1 MPVRSLNSSVFTWPD
16 LNTVHQAA
24 KEWADKQVQ
33 RRDDILRIGYIGS
46 YARRDWG
53 VGSDLD
59 LILLLENSSIPF
71 WRRSQ
76 DWDLS
81 GIPVPTDVMVY
92 TRQEWERMAARNERF
107 FQTVTQEAVWI
118 YERL

>member
-71 WRRSQ
+71 WERSRE
-76 DWDLS
+76 WDLS
-81 GIPVPTDVMVY
+81 GMPVPTDVMVY
-92 TRQEWERMAARNERF
+92 TRQEWERIAARNERF
-107 FQTVTQEAVWI
+107 FQTVTEEAVWI